1 MRGNRLPRDR
11 EGRALLPPRE
21 PPEEVARADDLASA
35 RCPTQVAPDRLDAAC
50 VIMLGV
56 RTRNGAVDEPGGE
69 VLGM

>member
-21 PPEEVARADDLASA
+21 PPEKVARVDDRASA
-35 RCPTQVAPDRLDAAC
+35 RCPTQEAPGRVDHTGR
-50 VIMLGV
+50 I
-56 RTRNGAVDEPGGE
+56 RAVDEPGGE